1 MAFAEVDRLTNTRG
15 PEDSGVS
22 IVISPLISLMKD
34 QVDALARRNVSAAC
48 LDSTKTREQYLQIYD
63 DLRRGR
69 VRLLYCAPERLNN
82 EGFIESIKHVRGGV
96 RLVAVDEAHCI
107 SEVCP
112 CSNSM
117 FPFDC

>member
-1 MAFAEVDRLTNTRG
+1 MAFAEVDRLTNTREPG
-15 PEDSGVS
+15 DSGIT
-22 IVISPLISLMKD
+22 IVIAPLISLMKD

-48 LDSTKTREQYLQIYD
+48 LDSTKTRDESLQIHD

-69 VRLLYCAPERLNN
+69 IRLLYCAPERLNN
-82 EGFIESIKHVRGGV
+82 EGFIESIKRVRGGV

-112 CSNSM
+112 SFNLMS
-117 FPFDC
+117 PFDC

>member
-48 LDSTKTREQYLQIYD
+48 LDSTKTRDQYLQIYD
-63 DLRRGR
+63 DLRRSDCCTVPPKGLIMR
-69 VRLLYCAPERLNN
+69 DSSNPSSMY
-82 EGFIESIKHVRGGV
+82 
-96 RLVAVDEAHCI
+96 
-107 SEVCP
+107 EVECV
-112 CSNSM
+112 
-117 FPFDC
+117 